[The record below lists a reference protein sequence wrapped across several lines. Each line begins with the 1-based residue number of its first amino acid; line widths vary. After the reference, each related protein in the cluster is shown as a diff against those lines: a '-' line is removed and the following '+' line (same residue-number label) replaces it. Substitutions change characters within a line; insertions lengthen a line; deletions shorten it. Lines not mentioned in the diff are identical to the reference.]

1 MILVLYAKL
10 FHEQVLLSHKEIPY
24 LYVIAYFNVKVK
36 LLSCVRLF
44 VTLWTVAHQAS
55 SFMGYSRQEY
65 QGCHFLLQ
73 GIFLTQRSNS
83 SIPHCRH
90 TLYCL
95 SQQGILIL
103 TQWLAINVPCSKMNT
118 LVDNTQIH
126 EVTLAMCIMYICMKY
141 DIDN

>member
-1 MILVLYAKL
+1 MQKFKKKKIKLRQKYMILVLYAKL

-65 QGCHFLLQ
+65 
-73 GIFLTQRSNS
+73 
-83 SIPHCRH
+83 
-90 TLYCL
+90 
-95 SQQGILIL
+95 
-103 TQWLAINVPCSKMNT
+103 
-118 LVDNTQIH
+118 
-126 EVTLAMCIMYICMKY
+126 
-141 DIDN
+141 